1 MKSSTK
7 CTNNH
12 DIALA
17 CLFQWWRLMTKSPQA
32 IIQKWSPCNT
42 IVLIT
47 FFFAQKTEFFSYQAG
62 FKHITSIKSGKSYL
76 PRGMRIHTPLKLP
89 SGCMDRPS
97 GLSEHG
103 PAYPKKAQQAHL
115 SLGTKNIYCTL
126 SRSSPPLNT
135 ALCPLHCPQRW
146 KRRPSGR
153 PRASAHCRP
162 PPESKCLMPVRILCQ
177 PFANPPQ
184 ASSPNS
190 SP

>member
-1 MKSSTK
+1 MHKQSWYSIGLLVSMVKADDQIPTSYHPK
-7 CTNNH
+7 VKPMQHHCTNN
-12 DIALA
+12 
-17 CLFQWWRLMTKSPQA
+17 
-32 IIQKWSPCNT
+32 
-42 IVLIT
+42 
-47 FFFAQKTEFFSYQAG
+47 FFFLPKKQNFFSYQAG